1 MHNEYIIIYIIYIY
15 IYIVLILNEAQHVSL
30 IYQFD
35 LMKVR

>member
-1 MHNEYIIIYIIYIY
+1 MHNEYIIIYNIYI